1 MNKKQGRKKKNNIVY
16 LRRGDQIHKMDTTPI
31 RFFFS
36 PPIIFTIILIFVGAL
51 GSVIAA
57 AHMADARRDVT
68 QARQHRDAQ
77 LDANRALLA
86 QMPQPFTMEEI
97 EQIARERFGMGR
109 PDPSQIIYI
118 NVPPVSHVVFN
129 PYANILPDDSTF
141 WEELRV
147 FFTDIFNRVFGG

>member
-1 MNKKQGRKKKNNIVY
+1 MY
-16 LRRGDQIHKMDTTPI
+16 LKRGDQIHKMDATPK
-31 RFFFS
+31 RFMLS

-51 GSVIAA
+51 GSAVAA
-57 AHMADARRDVT
+57 AHMANTRREVT
-68 QARQHRDAQ
+68 QARQARDAQ
-77 LDANRALLA
+77 LDANRTLIS

-97 EQIARERFGMGR
+97 EQIARERLGMGR

-118 NVPPVSHVVFN
+118 NVPPMSHVVFN
-129 PYANILPDDSTF
+129 PNPNILPEDTTF